1 MLDEFVTL
9 CINKDYL
16 HMTPFQRIQ
25 SMFSNHRTRHF
36 HSLTV
41 VFAVLRYLP
50 SRTKGQ
56 NAWRLPPI
64 KVLRVGFPLLA
75 LSLLLKLLVKFT
87 VEPAVCFF
95 QYCRYCCY

>member
-1 MLDEFVTL
+1 MPDEFVTL
-9 CINKDYL
+9 CINKDY
-16 HMTPFQRIQ
+16 PFNAFKACLATIE
-25 SMFSNHRTRHF
+25 TRHF

-64 KVLRVGFPLLA
+64 KILRVGFPLLA
-75 LSLLLKLLVKFT
+75 LSLLLKLLVEFI
-87 VEPAVCFF
+87 VEPSVCFF
-95 QYCRYCCY
+95 HCCRYCCY